1 MMKFNMT
8 IKTRLVAMV
17 LLALMLLIGVG
28 AMGLTGTREGGAAL
42 DRVLNENFRPM
53 DQMNNLAELEYAQ
66 RVSVMEALLEP
77 EERIIQRS
85 REDIEERREEIDR
98 IWQEFVQRDANVSM
112 EMDEAEIVQDE
123 QELIDDWRQRR
134 LDQRDAVD
142 DVMEALENDNVQ
154 RAEALDRNMLEP
166 TFHAMRDGA
175 DALREFYNER
185 GAELMEDTRDR
196 NQALVWMGVGSVT
209 LGVLLMGGI
218 GWRTVTKIRDMLG
231 AALGVT
237 KAIAGGNLDNQIQAD
252 SHDEVGEMMA
262 SLSTM
267 EQELSEVIQEVRS
280 SAESVRGAAEEIAA
294 GTDDLSQ
301 RTQEQAASIEETAS
315 SMEQMTSTVKNN
327 AENAEQA
334 SQLAKGN
341 RERAEE
347 GGRVVEQAVS
357 AMQEIDQSSEKIVEI
372 ISVIDEIAFQ
382 TNLLALNAAVEAAR
396 AGEQGRGFAVVA
408 SEVRNLAQ
416 RSAKA
421 ANEIKDLIHDSV
433 DKVRNGSELVQKS
446 GETLEE
452 IVEGVKKTTEIVAE
466 IAAASNEQASG
477 IEQVNNAVMQMDE
490 VTQQNAAVV
499 EQTAAS
505 SGSMKEQA
513 ERLLE
518 RVAFFQLNESRTP
531 SDREVASGRERRS
544 SDRPEV
550 SRDAAAGRSTPERE
564 QAPAAP
570 AARTATASQG
580 TDRASTS
587 SGNSTGG
594 SSGGQQGGRQQR
606 PAQTEQQD
614 DGFWEEF

>member
-1 MMKFNMT
+1 MKFNMT

-17 LLALMLLIGVG
+17 LLALALLVGIG
-28 AMGLTGTREGGAAL
+28 AMGMNGTREGGAAL
-42 DRVLNENFRPM
+42 DRVLNENFQPM
-53 DQMNNLAELEYAQ
+53 EQINRLAELEYAQ
-66 RVSVMEALLEP
+66 RVSVMEALIEP
-77 EERIIQRS
+77 EEDIIERS
-85 REDIEERREEIDR
+85 QEDIDERREEIDR
-98 IWQEFVQRDANVSM
+98 LWTEFTDRETDRALEV
-112 EMDEAEIVQDE
+112 DEAEISEEE
-123 QELIDDWRQRR
+123 QVLIDDWRERR
-134 LDQRDAVD
+134 MDQRDAVD
-142 DVMEALENDNVQ
+142 DVMAALAEDEAQ
-154 RAEALDRNMLEP
+154 RAEMLARNMLEP
-166 TFHAMRDGA
+166 TFYAMRDGA
-175 DALREFYNER
+175 DALRDLYNER
-185 GAELMEDTRDR
+185 GEVLMEETRDR
-196 NQALVWMGVGSVT
+196 NQTLVWMGMGSVMF
-209 LGVLLMGGI
+209 GVLLMGGI
-218 GWRTVTKIRDMLG
+218 GWRTVAQIRGMLG
-231 AALGVT
+231 TALGVT
-237 KAIAGGNLDNQIQAD
+237 KAIAGGNLANNIQVE
-252 SHDEVGEMMA
+252 SKDEVGEILD

-267 EQELSEVIQEVRS
+267 EHELSGVIEEVRS
-280 SAESVRGAAEEIAA
+280 SAESVRGAAEKIAA

-347 GGRVVEQAVS
+347 GGRVVEQAVT

-433 DKVRNGSELVQKS
+433 GKVRNGSELVQKS

-518 RVAFFQLNESRTP
+518 RVAFFEL
-531 SDREVASGRERRS
+531 DDARRS
-544 SDRPEV
+544 ERPASAGNQQAASAHEPRTA
-550 SRDAAAGRSTPERE
+550 SRSQE
-564 QAPAAP
+564 PAAS
-570 AARTATASQG
+570 ATEKAEPTPQKREPQE
-580 TDRASTS
+580 TR
-587 SGNSTGG
+587 SGATTHGNN
-594 SSGGQQGGRQQR
+594 QQR
-606 PAQTEQQD
+606 RSQSDTDD